1 MILFDFA
8 GQDRV
13 DRLVR
18 LFRVFYCY
26 VSVLQTANVYGK
38 VYVLGKFKGAGIRSI
53 YII

>member
-26 VSVLQTANVYGK
+26 VSILQTADVYGK
-38 VYVLGKFKGAGIRSI
+38 VYILGKFKGTEIRGI